1 MIKITKT
8 TTILIIILSIIT
20 ITSCKEEITLVGK
33 SGRSLEILVD
43 KPIKLENLDF
53 VHLNG
58 QYNRLFPKA
67 SNRILA
73 LVEVTVIN
81 RTSTVVPLKIDED
94 SSTLGDSRGE
104 ILKPLNP
111 FKNNQLI
118 NIPNEPIKDIYSP
131 LLWGEIELA
140 RNTEVSGWMV
150 FDVPRGLRLNSFTW
164 DEVDYI
170 ITGLIE

>member
-1 MIKITKT
+1 MTKT
-8 TTILIIILSIIT
+8 TTILILILSVLTLI
-20 ITSCKEEITLVGK
+20 SCKQEITLVGK

-53 VHLNG
+53 AHLNG

-73 LVEVTVIN
+73 LVEITVIN
-81 RTSTVVPLKIDED
+81 RTSTVVPIKIDED
-94 SSTLGDSRGE
+94 ASLLGDSRGQT
-104 ILKPLNP
+104 IKPVNP
-111 FKNNQLI
+111 FENNQLI
-118 NIPNEPIKDIYSP
+118 NIINEPINDIYSP
-131 LLWGEIELA
+131 LLWGDIELA
-140 RNTEVSGWMV
+140 RNTQVSGWMI

>member
-1 MIKITKT
+1 MKTITLLILT
-8 TTILIIILSIIT
+8 LTILTLI
-20 ITSCKEEITLVGK
+20 SCKQEITLVGK

-43 KPIKLENLDF
+43 KPLKLENLDY

-81 RTSTVVPLKIDED
+81 RTSTVVPIKIDENA
-94 SSTLGDSRGE
+94 SLLGDSRGE
-104 ILKPLNP
+104 TIEPLNP
-111 FKNNQLI
+111 FKNEQLI
-118 NIPNEPIKDIYSP
+118 ILNEPIKDIYSP
-131 LLWGEIELA
+131 LLWGDIELA
-140 RNTEVSGWMV
+140 RNTQVSGWMI

>member
-1 MIKITKT
+1 MKNITLLILT
-8 TTILIIILSIIT
+8 LTILTLI
-20 ITSCKEEITLVGK
+20 SCKQEITLVGK

-43 KPIKLENLDF
+43 KPLKLENLDY

-81 RTSTVVPLKIDED
+81 RTSTVVPIKIDENA
-94 SSTLGDSRGE
+94 SLLGDSRGE
-104 ILKPLNP
+104 TIEPLNP
-111 FKNNQLI
+111 FKSEQLI
-118 NIPNEPIKDIYSP
+118 ILNEPIKDIYSP
-131 LLWGEIELA
+131 LLWGDIELA
-140 RNTEVSGWMV
+140 RNTQVSGWMI

>member
-1 MIKITKT
+1 MIKT
-8 TTILIIILSIIT
+8 TTILILIISIIAL
-20 ITSCKEEITLVGK
+20 ISCKQEVTLVGK
-33 SGRSLEILVD
+33 AGRSLEIQVD

-58 QYNRLFPKA
+58 EHNRLFPKA

-81 RTSTVVPLKIDED
+81 RTSTVIPIKIDENA
-94 SSTLGDSRGE
+94 SQLGDSRGQT
-104 ILKPLNP
+104 INPLNP
-111 FKNNQLI
+111 FENNQLI
-118 NIPNEPIKDIYSP
+118 NIQNEPIKDIYSP
-131 LLWGEIELA
+131 LLWGDIELA
-140 RNTEVSGWMV
+140 RNTQVSGWMI
-150 FDVPRGLRLNSFTW
+150 FDAPRGLRLNSFTW

>member
-1 MIKITKT
+1 MTKT
-8 TTILIIILSIIT
+8 TTILILILSVLTLI
-20 ITSCKEEITLVGK
+20 SCKQEITLVGK

-53 VHLNG
+53 THLNG

-81 RTSTVVPLKIDED
+81 RTSTVVPIKIDED
-94 SSTLGDSRGE
+94 ASLLGDSRGQTIE
-104 ILKPLNP
+104 PVNP
-111 FKNNQLI
+111 FENNQLI
-118 NIPNEPIKDIYSP
+118 NIINEPIKDIYSP
-131 LLWGEIELA
+131 LLWGDIELA
-140 RNTEVSGWMV
+140 RNTQVSGWMI

>member
-1 MIKITKT
+1 
-8 TTILIIILSIIT
+8 
-20 ITSCKEEITLVGK
+20 
-33 SGRSLEILVD
+33 
-43 KPIKLENLDF
+43 

-81 RTSTVVPLKIDED
+81 RTSTVVPIKIDENA
-94 SSTLGDSRGE
+94 SLLGDSRGE
-104 ILKPLNP
+104 TIEPLNP
-111 FKNNQLI
+111 FKNEQLI
-118 NIPNEPIKDIYSP
+118 ILNEPIKDIYSP
-131 LLWGEIELA
+131 LLWGDIELA
-140 RNTEVSGWMV
+140 RNTQVSGWMI

>member
-1 MIKITKT
+1 MKNITLLILT
-8 TTILIIILSIIT
+8 LTILTLI
-20 ITSCKEEITLVGK
+20 SCKQEITLVGK

-43 KPIKLENLDF
+43 KPLKLENLDY

-81 RTSTVVPLKIDED
+81 RTSTVVPIKIDENA
-94 SSTLGDSRGE
+94 SLLGDSRGE
-104 ILKPLNP
+104 TIEPLNP
-111 FKNNQLI
+111 FKNEQLI
-118 NIPNEPIKDIYSP
+118 ILNEPIKDIYSP
-131 LLWGEIELA
+131 LLWGDIELA
-140 RNTEVSGWMV
+140 RNTQVSGWMI

>member
-1 MIKITKT
+1 MKNITLLILT
-8 TTILIIILSIIT
+8 LTILTLI
-20 ITSCKEEITLVGK
+20 SCKQEITLVGK

-43 KPIKLENLDF
+43 KPLKLENLDY

-81 RTSTVVPLKIDED
+81 RTSTVVPIKIDED
-94 SSTLGDSRGE
+94 ASLLGDSRGE
-104 ILKPLNP
+104 TIEPLNP
-111 FKNNQLI
+111 FKNEQLI
-118 NIPNEPIKDIYSP
+118 ILNEPIKDIYSP
-131 LLWGEIELA
+131 LLWGDIELA
-140 RNTEVSGWMV
+140 RNTQVSGWMI
-150 FDVPRGLRLNSFTW
+150 FDVQRGLRLNSFTW

>member
-1 MIKITKT
+1 MKTITLLILT
-8 TTILIIILSIIT
+8 LTILTLI
-20 ITSCKEEITLVGK
+20 SCKQEITLVGK

-43 KPIKLENLDF
+43 KPLKLENLDY

-81 RTSTVVPLKIDED
+81 RTSTVVPIKIDED
-94 SSTLGDSRGE
+94 ASLLGDSRGE
-104 ILKPLNP
+104 TIEPLNP
-111 FKNNQLI
+111 FKNEQLI
-118 NIPNEPIKDIYSP
+118 ILNEPIKDIYSP
-131 LLWGEIELA
+131 LLWGDIELA
-140 RNTEVSGWMV
+140 RNTQVSGWMI

>member
-1 MIKITKT
+1 MKNITLLILT
-8 TTILIIILSIIT
+8 LTILTLI
-20 ITSCKEEITLVGK
+20 SCKQEITLVGK

-43 KPIKLENLDF
+43 KPLKLENLDY

-81 RTSTVVPLKIDED
+81 RTSTVVPIKIDENA
-94 SSTLGDSRGE
+94 SLLGDSRGE
-104 ILKPLNP
+104 TIEPLNP
-111 FKNNQLI
+111 FKNEQLI
-118 NIPNEPIKDIYSP
+118 ILNEPIKDIYSP
-131 LLWGEIELA
+131 LLWGDIELA
-140 RNTEVSGWMV
+140 RNTQVSGWMI
-150 FDVPRGLRLNSFTW
+150 FDVPRGLRVNSFTW

>member
-1 MIKITKT
+1 MKNITLLILT
-8 TTILIIILSIIT
+8 LTILTLI
-20 ITSCKEEITLVGK
+20 SCKQEITLVGK

-43 KPIKLENLDF
+43 KPLKLENLDY

-81 RTSTVVPLKIDED
+81 RTSTVVPIKIDED
-94 SSTLGDSRGE
+94 ASLLGDSRGE
-104 ILKPLNP
+104 TIEPLNP
-111 FKNNQLI
+111 FKNEQLI
-118 NIPNEPIKDIYSP
+118 ILNEPIKDIYSP
-131 LLWGEIELA
+131 LLWGDIELA
-140 RNTEVSGWMV
+140 RNTQVSGWMI

-170 ITGLIE
+170 IT

>member
-1 MIKITKT
+1 MKNITLLILT
-8 TTILIIILSIIT
+8 LTILTLI
-20 ITSCKEEITLVGK
+20 SCKQEITLVGK

-43 KPIKLENLDF
+43 KPLKLENLDY

-81 RTSTVVPLKIDED
+81 RTSTVVPIKIDENA
-94 SSTLGDSRGE
+94 SLLGDSRGE
-104 ILKPLNP
+104 TIEPLNP
-111 FKNNQLI
+111 FKNEQLI
-118 NIPNEPIKDIYSP
+118 ILNEPIKDIYSP
-131 LLWGEIELA
+131 LLWGDIELA
-140 RNTEVSGWMV
+140 RNTEVSGWMI

>member
-1 MIKITKT
+1 MI
-8 TTILIIILSIIT
+8 
-20 ITSCKEEITLVGK
+20 SCKQEITLVGK

-43 KPIKLENLDF
+43 KPLKLENLDY

-81 RTSTVVPLKIDED
+81 RTSTVVPIKIDENA
-94 SSTLGDSRGE
+94 SLLGDSRGE
-104 ILKPLNP
+104 TIEPLNP
-111 FKNNQLI
+111 FKNEQLI
-118 NIPNEPIKDIYSP
+118 ILNEPIKDIYSP
-131 LLWGEIELA
+131 LLWGDIELA
-140 RNTEVSGWMV
+140 RNTQVSGWMI

>member
-1 MIKITKT
+1 MKNITLLILT
-8 TTILIIILSIIT
+8 LTILTLI
-20 ITSCKEEITLVGK
+20 SCKQEITLVGK

-43 KPIKLENLDF
+43 KPLKLENLDY

-81 RTSTVVPLKIDED
+81 RTSTVVPIKIDED
-94 SSTLGDSRGE
+94 ASLLGDSRGE
-104 ILKPLNP
+104 TIEPLNP
-111 FKNNQLI
+111 FKNEQLI
-118 NIPNEPIKDIYSP
+118 ILNEPIKDIYSP
-131 LLWGEIELA
+131 LLWGDIELA
-140 RNTEVSGWMV
+140 RNTQVSGWMI

>member
-1 MIKITKT
+1 MKNITLLILT
-8 TTILIIILSIIT
+8 LTILTLI
-20 ITSCKEEITLVGK
+20 SCKQEITLVGK

-43 KPIKLENLDF
+43 KPLKLENLDY

-58 QYNRLFPKA
+58 QYYRLFPKA

-81 RTSTVVPLKIDED
+81 RTSTVVPIKIDENA
-94 SSTLGDSRGE
+94 SLLGDSRGE
-104 ILKPLNP
+104 TIEPLNP
-111 FKNNQLI
+111 FKNEQLI
-118 NIPNEPIKDIYSP
+118 ILNEPIKDIYSP
-131 LLWGEIELA
+131 LLWGDIELA
-140 RNTEVSGWMV
+140 RNTQVSGWMI

>member
-1 MIKITKT
+1 MTKT
-8 TTILIIILSIIT
+8 TTILILILSVLALI
-20 ITSCKEEITLVGK
+20 SCKQEITLVGK

-53 VHLNG
+53 AHLNG

-81 RTSTVVPLKIDED
+81 RTSTVVPIKIDED
-94 SSTLGDSRGE
+94 ASLLGDSRGQT
-104 ILKPLNP
+104 IKPVNP
-111 FKNNQLI
+111 FENNQLI
-118 NIPNEPIKDIYSP
+118 NIINEPIKDIYSP
-131 LLWGEIELA
+131 LLWGDIELA
-140 RNTEVSGWMV
+140 RNTQVSGWMI

>member
-1 MIKITKT
+1 MKNITLLILT
-8 TTILIIILSIIT
+8 LTILTLI
-20 ITSCKEEITLVGK
+20 SCKQGITLVGK

-43 KPIKLENLDF
+43 KPLKLENLDY

-81 RTSTVVPLKIDED
+81 RTSTVVPIKIDED
-94 SSTLGDSRGE
+94 ASLLGDSRGE
-104 ILKPLNP
+104 TIEPLNP
-111 FKNNQLI
+111 FKNEQLI
-118 NIPNEPIKDIYSP
+118 ILNEPIKDIYSP
-131 LLWGEIELA
+131 LLWGDIELA
-140 RNTEVSGWMV
+140 RNTQVSGWMI

>member
-1 MIKITKT
+1 MTKT
-8 TTILIIILSIIT
+8 TTILILILSVLILI
-20 ITSCKEEITLVGK
+20 SCKQEITLVGK

-53 VHLNG
+53 AHLNG
-58 QYNRLFPKA
+58 EYNRLFPKA

-73 LVEVTVIN
+73 LVEITVIN
-81 RTSTVVPLKIDED
+81 RTSTVVPIKIDED
-94 SSTLGDSRGE
+94 ASLLGDSRGQT
-104 ILKPLNP
+104 IKPVNP
-111 FKNNQLI
+111 FENNQLI
-118 NIPNEPIKDIYSP
+118 NIINEPINDIYSP
-131 LLWGEIELA
+131 LLWGDIELA
-140 RNTEVSGWMV
+140 RNTQVSGWMI

>member
-1 MIKITKT
+1 MKTITLLILT
-8 TTILIIILSIIT
+8 LTILTLI
-20 ITSCKEEITLVGK
+20 SCRQEITLVGK

-43 KPIKLENLDF
+43 KPLKLENLDY

-81 RTSTVVPLKIDED
+81 RTSTVVPIKIDQD
-94 SSTLGDSRGE
+94 ASLLGDSRGE
-104 ILKPLNP
+104 TIEPLNP
-111 FKNNQLI
+111 FKNEQLI
-118 NIPNEPIKDIYSP
+118 ILNEPIKDIYSP
-131 LLWGEIELA
+131 LLWGDIELA
-140 RNTEVSGWMV
+140 RNTQVSGWMI